1 MTAAVNLPEREEL
14 DRLTRALH
22 VGLAVL
28 GLLAWLTGQFAGDY
42 KKMSHPGFTIHSWIG
57 ISLSLLVLLRLL
69 YGVWGPDQA
78 RFTSWVP
85 YTWDRLRLVGEDLLT
100 LAKLKLPE
108 RPAHQGLK
116 SVAQSFGLLVFS
128 WMALTGSLM
137 FFYLPPGQ
145 KARGLMHAIKEGH
158 EWGETLI
165 PIFIA
170 VHLTGVL
177 LDALFGQQKWRRTF
191 FLED

>member
-1 MTAAVNLPEREEL
+1 MTTSADVLQKEEL
-14 DRLTRALH
+14 DQVTRALH

-42 KKMSHPGFTIHSWIG
+42 KKMSHPGFTIHSWLG
-57 ISLSLLVLLRLL
+57 ISLSLLVLMRLL

-78 RFTSWVP
+78 RFTAWVP
-85 YTWDRLRLVGEDLLT
+85 YTWDRLRLVLEDLLT
-100 LAKLKLPE
+100 LARLRLPE

-116 SVAQSFGLLVFS
+116 SLVQSFGLLVFS

-145 KARGLMHAIKEGH
+145 KARGLMHVVKEAH
-158 EWGETLI
+158 EAGETLI
-165 PIFIA
+165 PIFLG
-170 VHLTGVL
+170 VHLAGVL

-191 FLED
+191 FMED